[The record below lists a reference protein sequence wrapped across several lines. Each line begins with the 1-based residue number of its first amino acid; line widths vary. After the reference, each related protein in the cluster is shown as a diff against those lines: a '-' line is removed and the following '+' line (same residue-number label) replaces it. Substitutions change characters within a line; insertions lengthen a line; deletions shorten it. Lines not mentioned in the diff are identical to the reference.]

1 MNIEE
6 YLTYIDELTEKCI
19 ESRNSFD
26 PNKIYF
32 TQSLIDELINKKD
45 HDFYECLDFCYKN
58 DLCPKDIDRY
68 SFITETGIFG
78 DLSNERKI
86 SVCYLDNLIMS
97 KVMIINLKDSCQ
109 NMSLDDELFTT
120 HPEAIETIRKK
131 SNGGYDL
138 ELVDMS
144 KYRQYCETEIVEF
157 KGSYLYVDYGINPKI
172 LPWLQSTVPDS
183 KLFIRIQSKKV
194 FDTPPPIL
202 SLEECLVP
210 ANPNWIK
217 KLEIYNRGFTGA
229 SYYIPDT
236 IDTSEMDKYYD
247 FHVKGIEKLE
257 VVFKRNG
264 SGNLSGMIE
273 ELNHREIN
281 HEYLVGFCV
290 HFDTDA
296 AFGCDYNNAVLNH
309 LDLALNYYIGKD
321 AIENRRSC
329 SLASGEKVT
338 DASTRRHLIR
348 LEQIP
353 FKMIFPIT
361 HEFFEGKV
369 LFKEWLLQ
377 LLKIKT

>member
-6 YLTYIDELTEKCI
+6 YLSYIDELTNKCI
-19 ESRNSFD
+19 ESRNTFD

-32 TQSLIDELINKKD
+32 TQSSIDEMITKKD
-45 HDFYECLDFCYKN
+45 QKFFECLDFCYEN

-78 DLSNERKI
+78 DISKERKI
-86 SVCYLDNLIMS
+86 SICYLDNYIMS
-97 KVMIINLKDSCQ
+97 KVMIIKLKDSCEK
-109 NMSLDDELFTT
+109 MSLDDELFAT

-131 SNGGYDL
+131 PNGDYDL
-138 ELVDMS
+138 ELIDFS
-144 KYRQYCETEIVEF
+144 CYSQYCETEIIEF
-157 KGSYLYVDYGINPKI
+157 KKSYLYIDYGINPKMI
-172 LPWLQSTVPDS
+172 PWLQSNFPDS
-183 KLFIRIQSKKV
+183 KLYIRIQSKKL
-194 FDTPPPIL
+194 FKSPPPIL

-217 KLEIYNRGFTGA
+217 KLEIYNRAYTGA
-229 SYYIPDT
+229 SYFIPNTVDST
-236 IDTSEMDKYYD
+236 EMKKYYD
-247 FHVKGIEKLE
+247 YHVKGIEQLD

-281 HEYLVGFCV
+281 HEYLLGFCV

-296 AFGCDYNNAVLNH
+296 EFGSDCNDAVLNH
-309 LDLALNYYIGKD
+309 LDLALNYYIGKET
-321 AIENRRSC
+321 IKNRRGC

-338 DASTRRHLIR
+338 DASTRRHLLR
-348 LEQIP
+348 LEKIP

-361 HEFFEGKV
+361 YEFFEGKV
-369 LFKEWLLQ
+369 LFKEWIFQ